1 MLRKRVKFTEAHK
14 NFFRYIKTSA
24 RFTYMQKNPGE
35 NITTIE
41 VDPVTGEYLTSIPE
55 WIISE
60 YGWYEGT
67 QINLEVDG
75 DAIIITEVK

>member
-1 MLRKRVKFTEAHK
+1 
-14 NFFRYIKTSA
+14 
-24 RFTYMQKNPGE
+24 MQKNSGE

-41 VDPVTGEYLTSIPE
+41 VDPVTGEYVALVPE

-67 QINLEVDG
+67 QLNMEVDG
-75 DAIIITEVK
+75 DSIVITELTDWLQGKLLV

>member
-1 MLRKRVKFTEAHK
+1 
-14 NFFRYIKTSA
+14 
-24 RFTYMQKNPGE
+24 MQKNPGE

-41 VDPVTGEYLTSIPE
+41 VDPVTGDYLTTIPE

-75 DAIIITEVK
+75 DAIIITEVKQIH

>member
-1 MLRKRVKFTEAHK
+1 M
-14 NFFRYIKTSA
+14 
-24 RFTYMQKNPGE
+24 YMQKNSGE

-41 VDPVTGEYLTSIPE
+41 VDPVTGEYVALVPE

-67 QINLEVDG
+67 QLNIEVDG
-75 DAIIITEVK
+75 DSIVITELTD

>member
-1 MLRKRVKFTEAHK
+1 MH
-14 NFFRYIKTSA
+14 
-24 RFTYMQKNPGE
+24 MQKNSGE

-41 VDPVTGEYLTSIPE
+41 VDPVTGEYVALVPE

-67 QINLEVDG
+67 QLNIEVDG
-75 DAIIITEVK
+75 DSIVITELTD